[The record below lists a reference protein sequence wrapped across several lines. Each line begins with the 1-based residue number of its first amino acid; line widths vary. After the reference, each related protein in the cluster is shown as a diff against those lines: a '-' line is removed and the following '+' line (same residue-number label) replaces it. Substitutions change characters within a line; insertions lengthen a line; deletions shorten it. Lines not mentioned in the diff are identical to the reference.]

1 MGVQVGSVVGY
12 QIGMERVGSHETALM
27 YMTTGILKQQLINQR
42 GFSGW
47 THIILD
53 EGTSHACHRRLPSC
67 VAGRALMALR
77 VCVMA
82 AHERDLDS
90 DFVLLIQKN
99 LLVRYPHV
107 RLIGTPH
114 LLADALAR
122 TQSS

>member
-53 EGTSHACHRRLPSC
+53 EGTSHGCRRHLATLHRWTRTDGS
-67 VAGRALMALR
+67 AR
-77 VCVMA
+77 VC
-82 AHERDLDS
+82 DGS
-90 DFVLLIQKN
+90 
-99 LLVRYPHV
+99 
-107 RLIGTPH
+107 
-114 LLADALAR
+114 AR
-122 TQSS
+122 ARSGL